1 MEPALVAAGGEG
13 DDGRSL
19 LARFER
25 ALRTVVR
32 EFHVDVA
39 AFKRAVEQRL
49 EEACRDTE
57 PLASTVAKLQEENQ
71 QLKERLEALAQ
82 LVDALPGMQ
91 IQSGS
96 TTNVDIQAP
105 QTSQTQNATKK
116 QGSQCCSPC
125 VASPGGEG
133 EMDDQASTYSGP
145 GSVCADS
152 ISTSSR
158 SSTTASVGSTVIM
171 DASYQASLMSREG
184 EEEAGDEGEEE
195 DPLNSAG
202 LENECEKVSANH
214 GTSFIQSNL
223 CEESE
228 ETVSLVTIQD
238 VDSLIMTSSQPPL
251 NTEPR
256 PQSPLGIECSGYSG
270 YSSVS
275 QEVMSSVAN
284 QHVPTGQ
291 RRCLITAMSRA
302 RDLAISK
309 RSTPQKDISMGNPD
323 TDPLLKTET
332 EEMALSSNNES
343 MPAVAPPQTTE
354 DVKGRPLNC
363 IPLKTCRTQTNLSS
377 GLNKTIALPVQCTHA
392 TGEYSSEQEGR
403 SKISSH
409 QTPNATM
416 ATSLQPISDLTVLK
430 NSRHLRT
437 TNKLNYMTNTMQQLQ
452 LWQSV
457 IRDESSF
464 RNENT
469 LESQKEKS
477 LTSCLETGLV
487 PTATPQLPVN
497 TETILMSPKL
507 LQSTNQSAAQF
518 ITIKEPRPFSK
529 STSDVATSANNNLT
543 SLSMTTPIDP
553 TTKLS
558 ESSFRTECLLPSHV
572 VRSMAN
578 IQFDSDVMTTPQQH
592 ARTMTIPVSPK
603 SLRSTNQSPTPFTPA
618 VTASPFK
625 ASPVARRRPTTFSLS
640 APEYTTSL
648 TSQHVTPFS
657 LALQSSDHFTK
668 DFSKAPRST
677 AQHAEP
683 VGSMTVPMSPKPLR
697 STNQSHAPLKSTYMP
712 TPDIKSNHTT
722 GHSYQLVNNPGS
734 ENLTSSANGPFE
746 AQESVAESQL
756 PVSPASRLASDL
768 NIHMDLNTQTTPTS
782 FNSAQAPSTN
792 LNPMPS
798 RTSNLNPV
806 QTGTTD
812 CKPVESPTPAKKA
825 QFGQLATPS
834 LTSVITNSDHS
845 SHPDKISSLSNV
857 YQESGAMAIPQ
868 SPVSSMTRISP
879 HVPRRR
885 IKGASLNH
893 VQAHAQSNKTSP
905 FDHSP
910 ATVPHSSSE
919 QQGVKSAMDSY
930 PAISRTLSQPQ
941 LSVGLINERAGSPSG
956 SEYSAYSSVYSS
968 VSQEVR
974 SSVNSQHATFTKPAV
989 SSIASMSPRTQR
1001 RPVNHEP
1008 ELSSASSQL
1017 DISPGSQEV
1026 RSLGMSR
1033 VFSQP
1038 QLSIS
1043 SLTRRSESL
1052 SESEYSGYSSVYSS
1066 ASQKVRS
1073 VVDGQCNH
1081 ASVTTATAQP
1091 PVNSM
1096 IRMSPEPFRRSANPS
1111 CALSN
1116 PSPPLKSKAFGPS
1129 VPRTNSCPPIA
1140 KPSTTSGNSVMPQE
1154 MTSSFSGKY
1163 TSMSGQALCNKN
1175 ITQDNQIPKSPKSIS
1190 RPTNL
1195 TQTHINSAPH
1205 FNLLLFSQSASGT
1218 TAPKITT
1225 DSPSRPVSAVK
1236 PWTSSQKIDTV
1247 LCNPEDKSSAMFS
1260 KPTPFSDSKPV
1271 RENLIKKSDSVA
1283 VGRSLVRSQT
1293 LPRNVGFESKQALF
1307 EQMNSEHASTKTA
1320 ESKPKLRRSQ
1330 SFGVSSASSIK
1341 QLLLEWCCSKT
1352 IGYQHID
1359 IHNFSSSWTDGMAFC
1374 ALVHS
1379 FFPTEFDYNEL
1390 NPAHHK
1396 HNLDLAFTTAEEKA
1410 DCIRLIEVDDMM
1422 AMGKNPDPMCVFT
1435 YVQSLYNHLR
1445 RFE

>member
-309 RSTPQKDISMGNPD
+309 RSTPQKGIGDIYSQSATTNFNEVQSSMMQQSPLFEQSPADISMGNPD

-1052 SESEYSGYSSVYSS
+1052 SES
-1066 ASQKVRS
+1066 
-1073 VVDGQCNH
+1073 
-1081 ASVTTATAQP
+1081 
-1091 PVNSM
+1091 
-1096 IRMSPEPFRRSANPS
+1096 
-1111 CALSN
+1111 
-1116 PSPPLKSKAFGPS
+1116 
-1129 VPRTNSCPPIA
+1129 
-1140 KPSTTSGNSVMPQE
+1140 GNSVMPQE